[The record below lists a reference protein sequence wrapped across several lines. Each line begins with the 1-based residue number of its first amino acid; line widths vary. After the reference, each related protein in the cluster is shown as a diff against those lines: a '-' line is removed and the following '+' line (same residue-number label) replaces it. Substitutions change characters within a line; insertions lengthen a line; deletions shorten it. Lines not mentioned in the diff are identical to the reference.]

1 MLTIREAEEIL
12 KKEYHIDNFTYVV
25 NDILLPDF
33 VPDKHEVLFNNS
45 IFNKVTLLGAS
56 QKCEVN
62 IYEVILNEGA
72 QNRRVTITQEMF
84 RILRGQG
91 INNALVAFSNAD
103 RQNYRLSLLTSKYE
117 FEGDKVVKVLELI

>member
-72 QNRRVTITQEMF
+72 QNRRVKLIDFIFDNFINRQQFILKMF
-84 RILRGQG
+84 ASFYYSRRI
-91 INNALVAFSNAD
+91 
-103 RQNYRLSLLTSKYE
+103 
-117 FEGDKVVKVLELI
+117 